1 MIDYTNCTNV
11 SEALLAIERQ
21 TGMTRE
27 ELSRQAQI
35 FSGSWRAAVQGGG
48 LSKMVEDKL
57 ANTFGFPRGLPP
69 KGKDKVEFT
78 GWPEDDGKWIPRRKE
93 ELKTYKQELGF
104 LYF

>member
-21 TGMTRE
+21 AGMTRE
-27 ELSRQAQI
+27 EFSRQAQI

-69 KGKDKVEFT
+69 KGKNKVEFT